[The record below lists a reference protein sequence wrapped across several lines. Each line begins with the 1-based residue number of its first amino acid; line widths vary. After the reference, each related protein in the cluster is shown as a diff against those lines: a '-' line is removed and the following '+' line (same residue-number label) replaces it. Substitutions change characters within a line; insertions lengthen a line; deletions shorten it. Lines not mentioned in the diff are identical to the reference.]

1 MKLGDGTEGS
11 YRAIFEDADCD
22 DSYFDDSYFDDSYV
36 DGFT

>member
-22 DSYFDDSYFDDSYV
+22 DSYFDESYV